1 MIKKIIRLKFH
12 IPQFLI
18 DEISSKIFYVNPKYI
33 KHDIR
38 NKENCWSNRIED
50 IDTGLPMLSLN
61 ASDEERWNR
70 WDALKSEI
78 SRKGFDDKHP
88 ILIHLDSDNIIDG
101 NHRLA
106 IANELKLDYVP
117 VRFEYIIYN

>member
-1 MIKKIIRLKFH
+1 MAGPVAFVPLIMAGARAITRVAPEVAKRLFKQGKAK
-12 IPQFLI
+12 PAT
-18 DEISSKIFYVNPKYI
+18 DVYN
-33 KHDIR
+33 
-38 NKENCWSNRIED
+38 
-50 IDTGLPMLSLN
+50 
-61 ASDEERWNR
+61 
-70 WDALKSEI
+70 ALKSEI